1 MSQIATLITGAGVVT
16 PVTGLANAEQYIVI
30 GDVDTAMP
38 LTGLSV
44 EIDGEATI
52 NIVGSTPLVSS
63 FAKFMSQFTATLV
76 GLVLKI
82 ATGQIMKK
90 TTYRFTNA
98 GATTP
103 AIFAF
108 SERGAGKG
116 SPVRAISDGINALSN
131 LTYRNFSAL
140 MITPAANAGN
150 LDFVFADGTAQTLTA
165 IEADA
170 LFAIKN
176 QTDANG
182 RLDPVVTTIDNRDG
196 SIASVRV
203 NATTALTVLKIN
215 I

>member
-1 MSQIATLITGAGVVT
+1 MSQIATLTTGAGVVT
-16 PVTGLANAEQYIVI
+16 TVSGLANAEQYIVL
-30 GDVDTAMP
+30 GDFDTAMP
-38 LTGLSV
+38 LSGLNV

-52 NIVGSTPLVSS
+52 NIVGSQPLMSA

-82 ATGQIMKK
+82 ATGTILKK
-90 TTYRFTNA
+90 TTYRFTNN

-108 SERGAGKG
+108 AERGNGGGK
-116 SPVRAISDGINALSN
+116 PVRAISDGINALSN
-131 LTYRNFSAL
+131 LTYRGFKCL
-140 MITPAANAGN
+140 MITPAANLGN
-150 LDFVFADGTAQTLTA
+150 LDFVFSDGTAETYTA
-165 IEADA
+165 VEADA
-170 LFAIKN
+170 LFGIRN

-203 NATTALTVLKIN
+203 NATTAVTVLRIDF
-215 I
+215 